1 MINSPNENAQPTV
14 EDLMFDYYEQKHSGL
29 FIMKTANEWLQQ
41 ASLRPVP
48 KMLFSELWHE
58 GELCI
63 LFADTNTGKSILAV
77 QIADSISR
85 GTPIEGFKM
94 TAKEQPVVYFD
105 FELFDKQFEARYSID
120 YAQHYSFSTNMRRAE
135 MNPDD
140 EIPDKYTHFDDYLY
154 DSIEAAVTKTGAR
167 ILVIDNITYL
177 RQETEKAKDALPLMK
192 HLKALKQQY
201 GLSILALAHT
211 PKRDMSKPLNRNDLQ
226 GSKMLM
232 NFCDSS
238 FCIGESGTQAGMRY
252 IKQIKARN
260 TEIIY
265 HEKNV
270 AHCRIEKPRNFL
282 QFTLTGYGTEQE
294 HLKTSEERDREWL
307 VEEVKRVADDCPDCS
322 YRDIADH
329 LGTSKSTVARIL
341 KD

>member
-1 MINSPNENAQPTV
+1 MRLAVENYMSRKSNGA
-14 EDLMFDYYEQKHSGL
+14 
-29 FIMKTANEWLQQ
+29 FIMKPAIDWMAQ

-77 QIADSISR
+77 QIADSISK
-85 GTPIEGFKM
+85 GIPIEGFKLA
-94 TAKEQPVVYFD
+94 AKAQPVIYFD

-120 YAQHYSFSTNMRRAE
+120 YQQHYAFAPDLLRAE
-135 MNPDD
+135 LDPDR
-140 EIPDKYTHFDDYLY
+140 EIPNRYTCFEDFVY
-154 DSIEAAVTKTGAR
+154 DSIEQTVENSGAKVL
-167 ILVIDNITYL
+167 IIDNITYL
-177 RQETEKAKDALPLMK
+177 RQETEQAKDALPLMK
-192 HLKALKQQY
+192 HLKELKKRH

-211 PKRDMSKPLNRNDLQ
+211 PKRDMSKPLTLNDLQ

-238 FCIGESGTQAGMRY
+238 FCIGNCMGDTGLRY
-252 IKQIKARN
+252 IKQVKARN

-265 HEKNV
+265 HDRNV
-270 AHCRIEKPRNFL
+270 ALCRIQKPHNFL
-282 QFTLTGYGTEQE
+282 KFVFTGCGTEQE
-294 HLKTSEERDREWL
+294 HLKTVEDKSRDWL
-307 VEEVKRVADDCPDCS
+307 VGEVKRIADDCPDCS